1 MLDEIELL
9 EKNIFNK
16 KKRNIL
22 IVKSLFLEWEFDCW
36 AYQGIW
42 LFVVSIIVEYAKYD
56 YEWDLVS
63 VCSCMRISKF

>member
-22 IVKSLFLEWEFDCW
+22 IVKSLFLE
-36 AYQGIW
+36 
-42 LFVVSIIVEYAKYD
+42 
-56 YEWDLVS
+56 
-63 VCSCMRISKF
+63 